1 MVLTQSDSYNFYR
14 TNKVCVCGGVWK
26 TFCDF
31 KMYLGL
37 IYEA

>member
-14 TNKVCVCGGVWK
+14 TNKVGGGGVWK